1 MLPDKR
7 REMILLLLEEREVAR
22 PAFLAEQAGVSVE
35 TIRRDLVSLEQEGAV
50 HRVYGGVARARL
62 SRSSEPSRAE
72 RLALQGGAKAE
83 IAALVSGLIDDGDTV
98 IFDVGTTVEM
108 CAQALASSFHGRV
121 ITNNVPVVTRV
132 AARSGLDVHLLGG
145 HVRSDELSCSGPDT
159 VALVKQ
165 FHADKAIL
173 GSGGVHPQAGLTDYD
188 LDEIAVRLAMIDAA
202 QQVYVVADAIKIGHV
217 ALRKVCDWD
226 RITAVITDS
235 AADPEQVTRLRE
247 VGVEVLQG
255 RPDAA
260 DAPTAGDAP
269 GAAPL
274 APSSARYDGSGG
286 SR

>member
-7 REMILLLLEEREVAR
+7 RELILRLLEEREVAR

-62 SRSSEPSRAE
+62 SHSTEPSRAE

-83 IAALVSGLIDDGDTV
+83 IAALVAGIIEDSDTV

-108 CAQALASSFHGRV
+108 CAQAVAPSFHGRV
-121 ITNNVPVVTRV
+121 ITNSVPVATRL
-132 AARSGLDVHLLGG
+132 ASRSGLDVHLLGG
-145 HVRSDELSCSGPDT
+145 HVRPDELSCSGPDT
-159 VALVKQ
+159 VALLKQ

-173 GSGGVHPQAGLTDYD
+173 GSGGVHPQAGLTDYH

-217 ALRKVCDWD
+217 ALRKVCDWG

-235 AADPEQVTRLRE
+235 SADPAQVARLRE
-247 VGVEVLQG
+247 AGVEVLQG
-255 RPDAA
+255 RPSDQDASVSDQTTSDSA
-260 DAPTAGDAP
+260 AATSPT
-269 GAAPL
+269 
-274 APSSARYDGSGG
+274 RYDGGG
-286 SR
+286 PR